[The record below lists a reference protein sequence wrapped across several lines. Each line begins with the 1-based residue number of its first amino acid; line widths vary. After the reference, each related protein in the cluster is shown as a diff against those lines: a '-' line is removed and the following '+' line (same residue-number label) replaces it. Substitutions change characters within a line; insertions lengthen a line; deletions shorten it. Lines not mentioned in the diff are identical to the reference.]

1 MMPAMQQASLALKW
15 QKLSQKCHLMIA
27 CPPRDIH
34 VRYEDTPMP
43 VAALAADYPHGA
55 FIESHRHRRAQL
67 LYAVEGVMLIEA
79 QAGRWVVPPTRA
91 VWLDAGLEHTVRM
104 SGNVRM
110 RTVFVE
116 PGAVEGLPQGSCVL
130 DVPPLLRALILAA
143 VEVPLDYV
151 AGSRD
156 ELLMR
161 LLLAELIAIPRL
173 PLYLPWPADERL
185 RRVCDAILAAPEQDH
200 ELASWAQTLGMGVR
214 TLHRAFQRET
224 GMTPGRWRQHA
235 RLFLAL
241 ERLAHG
247 EKIVS
252 VALDH
257 GYASQSAFA
266 AMFKRHFGIAPSDF
280 YR

>member
-1 MMPAMQQASLALKW
+1 
-15 QKLSQKCHLMIA
+15 MIA
-27 CPPRDIH
+27 LPPHDIH
-34 VRYEDTPMP
+34 VPFEDTPMP

-55 FIESHRHRRAQL
+55 FIDTHSHRRAQL
-67 LYAVEGVMLIEA
+67 LYAVEGVMLVEA
-79 QAGRWVVPPTRA
+79 RAGRWVVPPTRA

-116 PGAVEGLPQGSCVL
+116 PGAAVDLPQGSCVV
-130 DVPPLLRALILAA
+130 DVPPLLRELILAA
-143 VEVPLDYV
+143 VQAPLDY
-151 AGSRD
+151 APGSRH

-161 LLLAELIAIPRL
+161 LLLAEIAMIPRL
-173 PLYLPWPADERL
+173 PLYLPWPADARL
-185 RRVCDAILAAPEQDH
+185 RRLCDAIVAAPGAPH
-200 ELASWAQTLGMGVR
+200 EAAHWACELGMVER

-224 GMTPGRWRQHA
+224 GMTLGRWRQHA

-247 EKIVS
+247 EKILT

-257 GYASQSAFA
+257 GYTSQSAFA
-266 AMFKRHFGIAPSDF
+266 AMFKRHFGIAPSAF

>member
-1 MMPAMQQASLALKW
+1 MKHLPAPDV
-15 QKLSQKCHLMIA
+15 HL
-27 CPPRDIH
+27 PF
-34 VRYEDTPMP
+34 EDTPMP

-55 FIESHRHRRAQL
+55 FVATHSHRRAQL

-91 VWLDAGLEHTVRM
+91 VWLDPGLKHTVRM

-116 PGAVEGLPQGSCVL
+116 PGAARDLPRGNCVVE
-130 DVPPLLRALILAA
+130 VPPLLRELILDA
-143 VEVPLDYV
+143 VRIPLDY
-151 AGSRD
+151 APGSRD
-156 ELLMR
+156 DLLMR
-161 LLLAELIAIPRL
+161 LLLAELTAIQRL
-173 PLYLPWPADERL
+173 PLYLPWPRDARL
-185 RRVCDAILAAPEQDH
+185 RSLCETILDAPDAPHQI
-200 ELASWAQTLGMGVR
+200 ASWARTLSMAER
-214 TLHRAFQRET
+214 SLHRAFQRET
-224 GMTPGRWRQHA
+224 GMTLGRWRRHA

-247 EKIVS
+247 EKIVA

-257 GYASQSAFA
+257 GYTSQSAFA
-266 AMFKRHFGIAPSDF
+266 AMFKRHFGIAPSEF

>member
-1 MMPAMQQASLALKW
+1 MAKAIAKMPAMIE
-15 QKLSQKCHLMIA
+15 H
-27 CPPRDIH
+27 PPRDVH
-34 VRYEDTPMP
+34 VRFEDTPMP

-55 FIESHRHRRAQL
+55 FIEPHRHRRAQL
-67 LYAVEGVMLIEA
+67 LYAIEGVMLIEA
-79 QAGRWVVPPTRA
+79 HTGRWVVPPTRA

-116 PGAVEGLPQGSCVL
+116 PGATAGLPQGSCVV
-130 DVPPLLRALILAA
+130 DVPPLLRELILAA
-143 VEVPLDYV
+143 VDVPLDYA

-156 ELLMR
+156 ELLMH
-161 LLLAELIAIPRL
+161 LLLAELTAIPRL
-173 PLYLPWPADERL
+173 PLYLPWPEDERL
-185 RRVCDAILAAPEQDH
+185 RRLCDALLAAPEQAH
-200 ELASWAQTLGMGVR
+200 EIAQWAHVLGMAER

-224 GMTPGRWRQHA
+224 GMTFGRWRQHA

-247 EKIVS
+247 EKIVN

-257 GYASQSAFA
+257 GYTSQSAFA
-266 AMFKRHFGIAPSDF
+266 AMFRRHFGIAPSAF

>member
-1 MMPAMQQASLALKW
+1 MMSPRRAVCLTLEW
-15 QKLSQKCHLMIA
+15 QKLSQKCHAMIRT
-27 CPPRDIH
+27 PPPDIH
-34 VRYEDTPMP
+34 VPFERTPMP
-43 VAALAADYPHGA
+43 VAVLAADYPHGA
-55 FIESHRHRRAQL
+55 FVAAHTHRRAQL

-116 PGAVEGLPQGSCVL
+116 PGAAPGLPQGSCV
-130 DVPPLLRALILAA
+130 VEVHALLRELILAA
-143 VEVPLDYV
+143 VDVPLDY
-151 AGSRD
+151 APGSRHD
-156 ELLMR
+156 WLMR
-161 LLLAELIAIPRL
+161 LLLAEMAVIPRL
-173 PLYLPWPADERL
+173 PLYLPWPSDERL
-185 RRVCDAILAAPEQDH
+185 RRLCDAVLAAPDEAHEVAQWAG
-200 ELASWAQTLGMGVR
+200 ELAMSVR

-224 GMTPGRWRQHA
+224 GMTLGRWRQHA

-257 GYASQSAFA
+257 GYTSQSAFA
-266 AMFKRHFGIAPSDF
+266 AMFRRHFGVPPSAF

>member
-1 MMPAMQQASLALKW
+1 
-15 QKLSQKCHLMIA
+15 MIA
-27 CPPRDIH
+27 TPPADVH
-34 VRYEDTPMP
+34 VPFEDTPMP
-43 VAALAADYPHGA
+43 VAAMAADYPHGA
-55 FIESHRHRRAQL
+55 FIATHRHRRAQL
-67 LYAVEGVMLIEA
+67 LYAIEGVMLIEA

-116 PGAVEGLPQGSCVL
+116 SGAVDGLPQGSCVV
-130 DVPPLLRALILAA
+130 DVPPLLRELILAA
-143 VEVPLDYV
+143 VDVPLDYA
-151 AGSRD
+151 AGSRHD
-156 ELLMR
+156 WLMR
-161 LLLAELIAIPRL
+161 LLLAELAVIPRL
-173 PLYLPWPADERL
+173 PLYLPWPGDARL
-185 RRVCDAILAAPEQDH
+185 RRLCDAIVAAPESPH
-200 ELASWAQTLGMGVR
+200 EVAQWAGELGMAER

-224 GMTPGRWRQHA
+224 GMTLGRWRQHA

-247 EKIVS
+247 EKIVN

-266 AMFKRHFGIAPSDF
+266 AMFRRHFGVAPSAF

>member
-1 MMPAMQQASLALKW
+1 
-15 QKLSQKCHLMIA
+15 MIRT
-27 CPPRDIH
+27 PPPDIH
-34 VRYEDTPMP
+34 VPFERTPMP
-43 VAALAADYPHGA
+43 VAVLAADYPHGA
-55 FIESHRHRRAQL
+55 FVAPHRHRRAQL

-116 PGAVEGLPQGSCVL
+116 PGAAQGMPQGSCV
-130 DVPPLLRALILAA
+130 VEVHALLRELILAA
-143 VEVPLDYV
+143 VDVPLDY
-151 AGSRD
+151 APGSRHD
-156 ELLMR
+156 WLMR
-161 LLLAELIAIPRL
+161 LLLAEMAVIPRL

-185 RRVCDAILAAPEQDH
+185 RRLCDAVMAAPDEAH
-200 ELASWAQTLGMGVR
+200 EVAHWAGVLGMAVR

-224 GMTPGRWRQHA
+224 GMTLGRWRQHA

-257 GYASQSAFA
+257 GYTSQSAFA
-266 AMFKRHFGIAPSDF
+266 AMFRRHFGVPPSAF

>member
-1 MMPAMQQASLALKW
+1 MTAL
-15 QKLSQKCHLMIA
+15 
-27 CPPRDIH
+27 PPPDVH
-34 VRYEDTPMP
+34 VPFEDTPMP

-55 FIESHRHRRAQL
+55 FIAAHSHRRAQL

-116 PGAVEGLPQGSCVL
+116 PGAATNLPRGSCVVE
-130 DVPPLLRALILAA
+130 VPPLLRELILGA
-143 VEVPLDYV
+143 VEVPLDY
-151 AGSRD
+151 APGGRHD
-156 ELLMR
+156 LLMR
-161 LLLAELIAIPRL
+161 LLLAELAAIPRL
-173 PLYLPWPADERL
+173 PLYLPWPADARL
-185 RRVCDAILAAPEQDH
+185 RKLCDAIIDAPDAPH
-200 ELASWAQTLGMGVR
+200 EVAHWAHRLGMAER

-224 GMTPGRWRQHA
+224 GMTLGRWRRHA

-241 ERLAHG
+241 ERLARG
-247 EKIVS
+247 EKIVT

-257 GYASQSAFA
+257 GYTSQSAFA
-266 AMFKRHFGIAPSDF
+266 AMFKRHFGVAPSEF

>member
-1 MMPAMQQASLALKW
+1 MAKAIAKMPV
-15 QKLSQKCHLMIA
+15 MIEH
-27 CPPRDIH
+27 PPRDVH
-34 VRYEDTPMP
+34 VRFEDTPMP

-55 FIESHRHRRAQL
+55 FIEAHRHRRAQL
-67 LYAVEGVMLIEA
+67 LYAIEGVMLIEA

-110 RTVFVE
+110 RTVFIE
-116 PGAVEGLPQGSCVL
+116 PGAAEGLPQGNCVV
-130 DVPPLLRALILAA
+130 DVPPLLRELILAA
-143 VEVPLDYV
+143 VQVPLDY
-151 AGSRD
+151 ATGSRD

-161 LLLAELIAIPRL
+161 LLLAELSAIPRL

-185 RRVCDAILAAPEQDH
+185 RRLCDAILAAPDEGH
-200 ELASWAQTLGMGVR
+200 EIAQWAELLGMAER

-224 GMTPGRWRQHA
+224 GMTLGRWRQHA

-257 GYASQSAFA
+257 GYTSQSAFA
-266 AMFKRHFGIAPSDF
+266 AMFKRHFGVAPSEF